1 MIHNDLEWVEK
12 YRPKRVADVVLPD
25 RLKTIFQSMVNEGV
39 IPTLILAG
47 GPGVGKTTVAK
58 AMLDELGCDWI
69 KLNGSLE
76 GRTID
81 VLRGRITE
89 FASTVSMEGGRKY
102 ILFDEADYSN
112 AQTVQP
118 ALRGFIQDYSNNCG
132 FIFTCNFK
140 SKIIGPISESR
151 CTTIEFKF
159 TKEEI
164 KTMIPEFYKKA
175 VGILKAEGV
184 EFEKVALAT
193 LIKKFAPDWRKIIGI
208 LQTYGRSGMI
218 DSGVLVTLKETE
230 LVELIRM
237 LKEKDFNGT
246 RTWVSEMAVEPSD
259 LFETFYKH
267 MDKYFDD
274 KASKA
279 KLILALSEYQY
290 SSAFVANQEINTMAF
305 LIKVMMECSFK

>member
-1 MIHNDLEWVEK
+1 MI
-12 YRPKRVADVVLPD
+12 A
-25 RLKTIFQSMVNEGV
+25 
-39 IPTLILAG
+39 
-47 GPGVGKTTVAK
+47 
-58 AMLDELGCDWI
+58 
-69 KLNGSLE
+69 
-76 GRTID
+76 
-81 VLRGRITE
+81 
-89 FASTVSMEGGRKY
+89 
-102 ILFDEADYSN
+102 
-112 AQTVQP
+112 
-118 ALRGFIQDYSNNCG
+118 
-132 FIFTCNFK
+132 
-140 SKIIGPISESR
+140 
-151 CTTIEFKF
+151 
-159 TKEEI
+159 
-164 KTMIPEFYKKA
+164 EFYKKA

>member
-25 RLKTIFQSMVNEGV
+25 RLKNMFQSMVDKQF

-47 GPGVGKTTVAK
+47 GPGVGKTTIAM

-81 VLRGRITE
+81 VLRGRVTE

-102 ILFDEADYSN
+102 IILDEADYSN
-112 AQTVQP
+112 PQTVQP
-118 ALRGFIQDYSNNCG
+118 ALRGFIEEYSNNCG

-159 TKEEI
+159 TKDEI
-164 KTMIPEFYKKA
+164 KTMIPQFYKRA
-175 VGILKAEGV
+175 VHILKSEGV
-184 EFEKVALAT
+184 EFDKISVGT
-193 LIKKFAPDWRKIIGI
+193 LIKKFAPDWRKIIGT
-208 LQTYGRSGMI
+208 LQAYGQSGKI

-230 LVELIRM
+230 LVELIRL

-246 RTWVSEMAVEPSD
+246 RTWVTENSVESSD
-259 LFETFYKH
+259 LFEAFYKH
-267 MDKYFDD
+267 MDTYFAD

-279 KLILALSEYQY
+279 KLILTLGEYQY
-290 SSAFVANQEINTMAF
+290 SSAFAANQEINTMAF
-305 LIKVMMECSFK
+305 LVKVMMESNFK

>member
-1 MIHNDLEWVEK
+1 M
-12 YRPKRVADVVLPD
+12 
-25 RLKTIFQSMVNEGV
+25 
-39 IPTLILAG
+39 
-47 GPGVGKTTVAK
+47 
-58 AMLDELGCDWI
+58 WI

-112 AQTVQP
+112 PQTVQP
-118 ALRGFIQDYSNNCG
+118 ALRGFIEDYSNNCG

-159 TKEEI
+159 TKDEI
-164 KTMIPEFYKKA
+164 KAMIPQFYKRA
-175 VGILKAEGV
+175 AFILKSEGV
-184 EFEKVALAT
+184 EFDKVALGT
-193 LIKKFAPDWRKIIGI
+193 LIKKFAPDWRKIVGT
-208 LQTYGRSGMI
+208 LQMYGQSGKI
-218 DSGVLVTLKETE
+218 DSGILVTLKENQ
-230 LVELIRM
+230 LDGLIKL

-246 RTWVSEMAVEPSD
+246 RTWVAENAVESSD
-259 LFETFYKH
+259 LFEAFYKH
-267 MDKYFDD
+267 MDKYFAD

-279 KLILALSEYQY
+279 KLVLTLGEYQY
-290 SSAFVANQEINTMAF
+290 SSAFAANQEINTMAF
-305 LIKVMMECSFK
+305 LVKVMMESNFK